1 MENTNFTKL
10 YKIMLKLTVL
20 QNRQTL
26 NALVPNLDLYKD
38 SQVMELAHALNTGVD
53 LKKLSNPDLSSA
65 QMREIREDEE
75 FGTTLNNVNYIEY
88 FNAKSLQR

>member
-26 NALVPNLDLYKD
+26 NALVPNLDL
-38 SQVMELAHALNTGVD
+38 
-53 LKKLSNPDLSSA
+53 
-65 QMREIREDEE
+65 
-75 FGTTLNNVNYIEY
+75 
-88 FNAKSLQR
+88 